1 MPRTRSDLSLLRHA
15 RDAGWH
21 RVVLG
26 IGVSA
31 DNATRL
37 TSVLAESGSAY
48 VAPSRM
54 TDIDAALGGGTR
66 SVIVFEVPTLDDD
79 AAAVLFRHVKARF
92 PHCPVIALHRP
103 GTSGVKALARAAA
116 LGITE
121 ILVVDGVLPTAE
133 FLMCLSACRTES
145 VARTVWS
152 RARADIDAGLET
164 ILVRAL
170 RMAERPIT
178 LSALAVN
185 SGMPERSLRQYCERH
200 GYPNP
205 QWIIGW
211 ARLLCA
217 AYYIEEPGR
226 SIDSIANLLE
236 YSSPSAFRNQLRRYT
251 GLTASSVRAGG
262 AIHTVAR
269 ALERD
274 VRTVDAEAAPALRL
288 VR

>member
-1 MPRTRSDLSLLRHA
+1 MSHTRSDLSLLGHA
-15 RDAGWH
+15 HDAGWH

-26 IGVSA
+26 VGVSA

-37 TSVLAESGSAY
+37 TNILAESGSAF
-48 VAPSRM
+48 VAASR
-54 TDIDAALGGGTR
+54 TSDIDVALSGGTR
-66 SVIVFEVPTLDDD
+66 SVIVYEVPTHDDD
-79 AAAVLFRHVKARF
+79 AAAVLFRHAKARF

-103 GTSGVKALARAAA
+103 STSGAKALARAAA

-121 ILVVDGVLPTAE
+121 ILLVDGVLQTAE
-133 FLMCLSACRTES
+133 LRMCLRACRNES
-145 VARTVWS
+145 VARTIWN
-152 RARADIDAGLET
+152 RAHADIEADLET

-178 LSALAVN
+178 LSAFAVN
-185 SGMPERSLRQYCERH
+185 TGMPERSLRQYCERH

-274 VRTVDAEAAPALRL
+274 VRKVDAAAPVALRL